1 MTFNTTLSFS
11 SHVEGILKIEFSFYV
26 DTDGPL
32 AWLISI
38 THFELLKPNAKTE
51 IDS

>member
-1 MTFNTTLSFS
+1 MFLDRNMTFDMTLNFS
-11 SHVEGILKIEFSFYV
+11 SNVSFYI

-38 THFELLKPNAKTE
+38 THF
-51 IDS
+51 